1 MSLPTS
7 TGSDSPKD
15 PTGFAQIPRWLQQD
29 PSIPG
34 YTKLVY
40 LALSSRVD
48 KYGTAFPSHAT
59 IAAEAS
65 CSVASVKRA
74 LVELREIGVIEWTN
88 AARRSGGQ
96 SANEYTVK
104 NNARRPKR
112 STEPVDNS
120 DTGSSGRAT
129 PQLSQ
134 SEGVAQGGLPLNES
148 HLTRP
153 NLTSQSHTEAHLP
166 SAPASTDDERFIH
179 PASPT
184 PLQVFGGRHEVNV
197 IDFLTS
203 VGHVFADCGLR
214 DDQVVTLCH
223 EIVAKSKVPVANPT
237 AYAIA
242 AVRRDGFEW
251 QQRAFELVGHLE
263 VETILL
269 DGNPF

>member
-7 TGSDSPKD
+7 TGTDSPKD

-29 PSIPG
+29 SSIPG

-65 CSVASVKRA
+65 CSIASVKRA
-74 LVELREIGVIEWTN
+74 LVELREIGVVEWTN
-88 AARRSGGQ
+88 AARGNGGQ

-104 NNARRPKR
+104 NHARRPKR
-112 STEPVDNS
+112 SAEPVDNS
-120 DTGSSGRAT
+120 AGGSSGRAT
-129 PQLSQ
+129 PQLSL
-134 SEGVAQGGLPLNES
+134 SEGVAQGERPLNES

-153 NLTSQSHTEAHLP
+153 NLTSQSHTEAHQGH
-166 SAPASTDDERFIH
+166 APASTDGEIH
-179 PASPT
+179 LPASPT

-197 IDFLTS
+197 VDFLSS
-203 VGHVFADCGLR
+203 VGHVFADCDLN
-214 DDQVVTLCH
+214 DEQFATLCH
-223 EIVAKSKVPVANPT
+223 EIVAKSKLPVANPT

-251 QQRAFELVGHLE
+251 QQRAFELTGELLAEKLLLE
-263 VETILL
+263 
-269 DGNPF
+269 GNAF